1 MRRVQRGAK
10 GLRLI
15 FYSFGERDMSKISKI
30 YAFGMSSIAL
40 SALTSPVAFAD
51 GQGREVGRCEMTV
64 CTKHENNYGGGT
76 CVAYKTVPMFTL
88 ELLEDGYIRV
98 LNTDPRPT
106 VVIEAKPEFKLWT
119 TISSMRIGN
128 PYEGHGISISYYLE
142 LPDNELTFPKKN
154 MLGYTILPGYLNPST
169 TCTIYEDLGFLPYK
183 KPH

>member
-1 MRRVQRGAK
+1 MNRVKKIGIVSVLLNLCT
-10 GLRLI
+10 GL
-15 FYSFGERDMSKISKI
+15 
-30 YAFGMSSIAL
+30 SIAHGYDPYTDD
-40 SALTSPVAFAD
+40 AGVTINGA
-51 GQGREVGRCEMTV
+51 GTMNIGREVGRCEMTV

-142 LPDNELTFPKKN
+142 LPDKELTFPKKN

-183 KPH
+183 KPQ